1 MSPRPPFQIAVLLS
15 GNGTSL
21 ENLFEH
27 MDRGDVPGEVA
38 VVIAS
43 KEKAFGLERARQ
55 RGVPAIAVPR
65 AKYKNI
71 GSFNDALH
79 EALEGYAVDLVALLG
94 FLSLFELRGQYEGRV
109 LNVHPAL
116 IPAFSGQGFYGQ
128 KVHEAVLASG
138 VKITGATVHFVNE
151 QYDRGPILA
160 QEAVPVAEN
169 DSAQTLA
176 ARVQEAERRLVPR
189 AIRWI
194 AEGRVRIEDGRT
206 RIQLP
211 EKDPS
216 QGA

>member
-65 AKYKNI
+65 AKYKDI

-206 RIQLP
+206 RVQLP

>member
-1 MSPRPPFQIAVLLS
+1 MSPRPHFQIAVLLS

-65 AKYKNI
+65 AKYKDI
-71 GSFNDALH
+71 RSFNDALH